1 MHIVIL
7 KLVDA
12 PDVIAQLT
20 YSDSNVVSYGLTVE
34 LGCTAQAGSLP
45 ITFSWQSPSGSP
57 VSATSS
63 NSTESNIFVTP
74 TTSSD
79 YGTDICTAS
88 NGGGSDMATIDLLEP
103 KGKDNIDK

>member
-1 MHIVIL
+1 MHVFF

-20 YSDSNVVSYGLTVE
+20 SSDSNVVSYGLTVE

-45 ITFSWQSPSGSP
+45 ITFTWQSPGGSP

-79 YGTDICTAS
+79 YGTYICTAS